1 MKRTLPTYATL
12 LAMML
17 MVFAVSGCSDD
28 DDDNNPTN
36 PTGPTDQFDVVATA
50 GDTYFDDYNTMSGVG
65 VNIPAQNFFLA
76 YDADPNAFY
85 VVDLRAADDYANA
98 HIDGAVQFGL
108 GDLMNEI
115 DNLPTDQMIVFT
127 CYSGQTASYATAI
140 TNLIGT
146 ITGHEARNLKF
157 GASGIMDLQYVR
169 ASGNY
174 SYVGSNPNEF
184 SQMFETTPAPA
195 KPAAGK
201 FPTVTTDATSDLE
214 ILKARAQVAI
224 DRWID
229 GSSRWTGSDAANHDP
244 ATEMLVNY
252 FSPAAYDDGH
262 LPDAYQ
268 YTPKSSIL
276 TTGALNTL
284 PTDKPIGFYCY
295 TGQTSAQVA
304 AYLSMLG
311 YDAKTVLYG
320 VNRMCFDDTA
330 INDVQWHGPENDYTS
345 ILTGTAFAA
354 K

>member
-28 DDDNNPTN
+28 DDDNPTN

-65 VNIPAQNFFLA
+65 VNITAQDFFLA
-76 YDADPNAFY
+76 YSADPNDFY
-85 VVDLRAADDYANA
+85 VVDLRAADDFTNA
-98 HIDGAVQFGL
+98 HIDGAMNMSI
-108 GDLMNEI
+108 GDVVDEI
-115 DNLPTDQMIVFT
+115 ENMPTDKMIIYT

-169 ASGNY
+169 ANGNY

-184 SQMFETTPAPA
+184 ATEFVTTPAPA
-195 KPAAGK
+195 KPAAGD

-214 ILKARAQVAI
+214 ILKARAQVAVG
-224 DRWID
+224 RWSD
-229 GSSRWTGSDAANHDP
+229 GSARWSGSDAVNHDP

-252 FSPAAYDDGH
+252 FSPGNYAEGH
-262 LPDAYQ
+262 LPDSYQ

-304 AYLSMLG
+304 AYLSMAG

-320 VNRMCFDDTA
+320 VNRMCYDDTA